1 MELRELSVPGAW
13 EITTRQL
20 SDSRGTFLET
30 FSDPVFTQAVGHRL
44 DLRQVNT
51 SISAAGV
58 IRGIHFADV
67 PPSQAKYVVCTRGAV
82 LDVVVDIRVGSP
94 TFGQWD
100 SVLLDD
106 VDRRA
111 IYVSEG
117 LGHAFCALEDD
128 STVLYLCSATYAPGR
143 EHGIDPLD
151 PTIAIT
157 WPTTGRDGRP
167 LRHMLSDKDRDAPAL
182 ATARATGLLP
192 TLQDVQTHLAT
203 LRG

>member
-13 EITTRQL
+13 EITPRQL
-20 SDSRGTFLET
+20 TDSRGTFLET

-67 PPSQAKYVVCTRGAV
+67 PPSQAKYVVCPRGAV

-111 IYVSEG
+111 IYVAEG

-151 PTIAIT
+151 PALGIT

-167 LRHMLSDKDRDAPAL
+167 LQHVLSDKDRDAPTL
-182 ATARATGLLP
+182 ATALATGLLP
-192 TLQDVQTHLAT
+192 RLEDVEAHLAT
-203 LRG
+203 LRE